1 MSVDLTRDEEDLL
14 PPWASMSLLLED
26 VLQRHGHLEAIVDG
40 SKRLT
45 FFELGTLVR
54 SMAGALQTLGIKRG
68 ERVVLWGE
76 NSWRWEV
83 TALACWW
90 SGLIVVPISNRLKSL
105 EVLPLLKE
113 LSPAAVFAGR
123 DNHNYGVLEGLSH
136 FLREQDKT
144 LEGCLPDSRGFI
156 DFSGD
161 PATQFLCWD
170 RLVQETTCTG
180 PEAYTAIEPDDACLI
195 LYTSG
200 TTGKPKG
207 VVARHGG
214 ILHSCMQP
222 AIELEWPGHRIL
234 LNTPLSHMYGQF
246 SLIRSLM
253 LGFCQV
259 FGTGVVGDDLTRLI
273 QQEKISLLS
282 GPPSL
287 FQQLLLQKVDGRTAL
302 HGVRK
307 VSSGGAPLSEKLLL
321 DIINSGVEIVQVG
334 YGLTEYPRVTGTT
347 PGDKTEHIC
356 NTVGRPGP
364 ETRVKLVDGEGRE
377 VPLGE
382 VGEVLVSGNG
392 LMKGYWGEGGTIT
405 PAVDAE
411 GWFHTGDLGR
421 VIDGGFL
428 QVVGRKKE
436 MFISHGFNVYPAEV
450 ENLLLK
456 SGLLEAVA
464 VISRASR
471 LCGEEGIA
479 VIVPKKG
486 LEFDLNALRN
496 WVHRNLADYK
506 VPTRYI
512 ATEDL
517 PLNANGKVDK
527 LALGARY
534 LSDASR
540 ERCQAGMEI
549 DSAAKN

>member
-1 MSVDLTRDEEDLL
+1 
-14 PPWASMSLLLED
+14 MSLLLKD
-26 VLQRHGHLEAIVDG
+26 VLERHGRFEAIVDG

-45 FFELGTLVR
+45 FLELGDLVR
-54 SMAGALQTLGIKRG
+54 SLAGGLQDLGVQKG
-68 ERVVLWGE
+68 ELAVIWGE
-76 NSWRWEV
+76 NGWRWEV

-90 SGLIVVPISNRLKSL
+90 SGLTVVPISGRLKSL
-105 EVLPLLKE
+105 EVLPILME
-113 LSPAAVFAGR
+113 LRPAAFFAGR
-123 DNHNYGVLEGLSH
+123 DSQDHGLLQGLSQ
-136 FLREQDKT
+136 FLREQSQA
-144 LEGCLPDSRGFI
+144 LEHCLPDSRGFI
-156 DFSGD
+156 DFSGN

-180 PEAYTAIEPDDACLI
+180 PEACTAIEPDDACLI
-195 LYTSG
+195 MYTSG

-222 AIELEWPGHRIL
+222 AAELEWPRDRII
-234 LNTPLSHMYGQF
+234 LNTPLSHMYGQY
-246 SLIRSLM
+246 SMIRSLM

-287 FQQLLLQKVDGRTAL
+287 FQQLLMQEIGGRTAL

-321 DIINSGVEIVQVG
+321 DMINSGVEMVQVG
-334 YGLTEYPRVTGTT
+334 YGLTEYPRVTGST

-356 NTVGRPGP
+356 TTVGRPDP
-364 ETRVKLVDGEGRE
+364 ETRVKLVDGEDRE
-377 VPLGE
+377 VPVGE

-392 LMKGYWGEGGTIT
+392 LMKGYWGEGGIIT

-471 LCGEEGIA
+471 LGGEEGIA

-512 ATEDL
+512 ETEYL
-517 PLNANGKVDK
+517 PLNVNGKVDK
-527 LALGARY
+527 LALGERY
-534 LSDASR
+534 LSGASL
-540 ERCQAGMEI
+540 ERSQTGMEI
-549 DSAAKN
+549 DRTAKN